1 MGAED
6 HRVVVR
12 HFVQFLDEDRAAL
25 LQVVDHEAVVH
36 HFMADVDGRA
46 QRFDRALDDL
56 DRTIDTGTETT
67 RVGEQHIHQF
77 NLPAAAGLRFR
88 IGIIRLFG
96 GLAVEQA
103 KQGDADGPHHD
114 GRIGDVERGPGVAA
128 HVPLDEIDHVAVHLA
143 VDHVADGTADD
154 QRIRHRGLPVAA
166 GGAAQPPGHQS
177 ADGDRQRG
185 EEVLLPAT
193 GVAQET
199 ERRAGVVGAIP
210 VPEAID
216 DHHRL
221 ELRQARQH
229 PGLGPLVQ
237 ADDGRRQQQPDQ
249 GVGLRARSAHQNQLR
264 SSPVPVMLLTQRP
277 HSSGWSALLP
287 TSARWCQ
294 QRTHLALVVGWALT
308 NTSSVVAGRTCT
320 SPLMNRK
327 RSSSASGCHFAACSS
342 LAAMVISASSAAPIA
357 PLARIGSST
366 LATCSRTASS
376 WSKSAAL
383 SWASAGSGARP
394 SYQVVNSTCPARS
407 PGR

>member
-1 MGAED
+1 MMPRVSSTDSVRGDLLHILDQIDLAGAGLAVPLAHGAFHFRVAGVADQHHVTAGTAVAGDFEVDLGHQRTGGIEHLQATALGFLAHRLRNAMGAED

-166 GGAAQPPGHQS
+166 GGAAQPPGHQA

-249 GVGLRARSAHQNQLR
+249 GFAGAGDVAH
-264 SSPVPVMLLTQRP
+264 
-277 HSSGWSALLP
+277 
-287 TSARWCQ
+287 
-294 QRTHLALVVGWALT
+294 
-308 NTSSVVAGRTCT
+308 
-320 SPLMNRK
+320 
-327 RSSSASGCHFAACSS
+327 AA
-342 LAAMVISASSAAPIA
+342 AA
-357 PLARIGSST
+357 
-366 LATCSRTASS
+366 
-376 WSKSAAL
+376 
-383 SWASAGSGARP
+383 
-394 SYQVVNSTCPARS
+394 
-407 PGR
+407 